1 MDGTISIMQ
10 YNCGQANYRATRPL
24 LDAVSPATHAVL
36 AIQEPAYSKRTCTTY
51 CPVGYN
57 LAYEDNP
64 KTRVCFMVSKQI
76 HVSNWSHQAHGPYVA
91 TLCVQTSRG
100 PLHIVNVYNPRGN
113 GPRIRVW
120 DSVQR
125 VLDALPGKVVLLGD
139 FNAHH
144 PAWGGRHVAGEPQAE
159 HLLLE
164 MARRGLRLLTP
175 EGETTWK
182 RGRQESVIDLTF
194 ASADVQSTLHWCG
207 PRDEWA
213 VTQDHLPIDIR
224 FEILLPPQPESRRLA
239 LGKLDVNGLA
249 AYLKD
254 TQW

>member
-51 CPVGYN
+51 CPAGYN
-57 LAYEDNP
+57 LAYEACP
-64 KTRVCFMVSKQI
+64 ETRVRFMVSKQI
-76 HVSNWSHQAHGPYVA
+76 HVSNWSHQARGPYVA

-125 VLDALPGKVVLLGD
+125 GVGRPIRQGSSPRRLQRPPPRVGRTARRRRTAGGAPTPRDGPTGAKATHPGRRDHLEKGETRECDRLDPCLRRRPIHATLVWPKGRV
-139 FNAHH
+139 
-144 PAWGGRHVAGEPQAE
+144 GRH
-159 HLLLE
+159 
-164 MARRGLRLLTP
+164 AR
-175 EGETTWK
+175 
-182 RGRQESVIDLTF
+182 
-194 ASADVQSTLHWCG
+194 
-207 PRDEWA
+207 
-213 VTQDHLPIDIR
+213 
-224 FEILLPPQPESRRLA
+224 PPT
-239 LGKLDVNGLA
+239 D
-249 AYLKD
+249 
-254 TQW
+254 